1 MKWMKFLIP
10 FIALLFAFNS
20 CKKNELNTDSSV
32 MLEFS
37 ADTMIFDTVF
47 TTIGTTTE
55 FLKIYNNEDQ
65 PIEVSN
71 ISLARGSSSQ
81 FRINVDGVAGIS
93 FDNIEIPAEDSLFI
107 FVEATIDPN
116 NINSPLIVTDS
127 ILFQTNGNLQDVDL
141 VAWGQDAHFYYGQQF
156 SPGFPDIVC
165 LEGDCETNTC
175 GDFFWP
181 NDKPYVVY
189 GYLVVD
195 SCQKLII
202 EQGTQVH
209 FHQGSGLW
217 VYEYGQIEAIGSLDE
232 PIVFQG
238 DRPESVFDEIPG
250 QWDRIWI
257 NHGNAGQDNVFE
269 HCVIKNNFLGIQAEP
284 LVLTEDDLFGP
295 GAENKLILRNV
306 ITRNNSGAGL
316 LLKNYNVQAENCLFA
331 NAGQSTVAINGEGEY
346 NFNFC
351 TFGNYWSFG
360 TRNTP
365 SFFVSNTY
373 VDQLQNLQVRSIE
386 NSQVTNSII
395 YGNGFDE
402 IGFVFDNSGGA
413 LSNIIFDKVL
423 MKVDET
429 DVSDDNVFT
438 DILINQNPQF
448 VEPSDGDFHL
458 LLNSPVIDRP
468 NSPFAPFIGIDIEEN
483 SRIGNGDWGCY
494 EYQE

>member
-1 MKWMKFLIP
+1 MKFLFPLIV
-10 FIALLFAFNS
+10 LVFAFNS

-55 FLKIYNNEDQ
+55 FLKIYNTDDQ

-71 ISLARGSSSQ
+71 IRLARGSSSQ
-81 FRINVDGVAGIS
+81 FRINVDGVSGIS
-93 FDNIEIPAEDSLFI
+93 FDDVEIPAEDSLFI

-116 NINSPLIVTDS
+116 MAFAPLIVTDS
-127 ILFQTNGNLQDVDL
+127 ILFETNGNLQDVDL
-141 VAWGQDAHFYYGQQF
+141 VAWGQDAYFFHGINF
-156 SPGFPDIVC
+156 SPNFPDIVC
-165 LEGDCETNTC
+165 LDGDCFNGLPCVDTTWTNE
-175 GDFFWP
+175 
-181 NDKPYVVY
+181 KPIVIY
-189 GYLVVD
+189 GYLLVD
-195 SCQKLII
+195 SCDKLTI
-202 EQGTQVH
+202 QPGTQIY

-217 VYEYGQIEAIGSLDE
+217 VYKYGQITAMGNVDE

-250 QWDRIWI
+250 QWDRIWV
-257 NHGNAGQDNVFE
+257 NQGNAGEDNLFE

-295 GAENKLILRNV
+295 GAENKLVLRNT

-316 LLKNYNVQAENCLFA
+316 LLKNYNVQAQNCLFA

-395 YGNGFDE
+395 YGNSFDE
-402 IGFVFDNSGGA
+402 IAYVFDNTGGA
-413 LSNIIFDKVL
+413 LSDIIFDKVL
-423 MKVDET
+423 VKIDET
-429 DVSDDNVFT
+429 DVSDQDVFT
-438 DILINQNPQF
+438 DILINQNPEF

-458 LLNSPVIDRP
+458 LSSSPMTSINSWSV
-468 NSPFAPFIGIDIEEN
+468 FAPFINSDLEETEN
-483 SRIGNGDWGCY
+483 ISGPREWGCY
-494 EYQE
+494 VNND